1 MNAFDL
7 RDPAPHYGQV
17 TMGGED
23 RIALSVAADRER
35 ARIFRN
41 RWYETWVGK
50 VSAVAG
56 LLGAVAAVVTVLW
69 YR

>member
-1 MNAFDL
+1 VGVYDL
-7 RDPAPHYGQV
+7 RDPTPHYGSV
-17 TMGGED
+17 SMGSED
-23 RIALSVAADRER
+23 RTALSVAADRER

-69 YR
+69 HR